1 MISTHSFKSLVL
13 TSLLLQFGWSP
24 LVHAAPWIIT
34 EANQVVPI
42 TELSY
47 DSNEDYITKVTT
59 SIEAI
64 IPTVTSLPEAISTL
78 TQTNTYY
85 DYTIT
90 AVEKLYPSGVGTA
103 INVNAGYYDNYYS
116 SDYKHTTVFVVDLT
130 YTAPTGCSSTWT
142 TTTAATL
149 SALPATLSA
158 LLPRTKTSV
167 SLSVDTSVAFQP
179 TTYTYDQVWVEPTQV
194 PASSLASL
202 RNENYPS
209 SLYGAG
215 SNCYY
220 HSSYVDSTGSTTD
233 RYDPNTG
240 LSSGPGSTTFTSG
253 TSSDSDSGTSSSSYP
268 YNYYGYGYW
277 DEYDEWN
284 GKYYSGISLLAVIL
298 ISVLGWIG
306 VWFLAG
312 ILEAFIRF
320 RRLMLGWQT
329 RRGLPVC
336 WAMTILPLSLCCLW
350 GFRKG
355 YRARSVDDAAILK
368 ERWEKMGFW
377 KKFCLFWVW
386 GFRYKY
392 PTVLGPAPPQ
402 VRVSKRPG
410 YAWGGYGYGNA
421 DGVHPAPLLG
431 PEASL
436 RSNGSLQGSAR
447 GLAPVNTAPGMAQ
460 VHTQTQVPAHGQGQ
474 QPLQPLPRAVVPEAS
489 GALPE
494 GEGEGQGGV
503 GQAHSR

>member
-13 TSLLLQFGWSP
+13 TSLALLGCSP

-34 EANQVVPI
+34 EANQAVPTTI
-42 TELSY
+42 VSY
-47 DSNEDYITKVTT
+47 DLDDNLVTKTTT
-59 SIEAI
+59 SVEAI
-64 IPTVTSLPEAISTL
+64 IPTVTSLPEALSTI
-78 TQTNTYY
+78 TQTNTGYG
-85 DYTIT
+85 YTLT

-103 INVNAGYYDNYYS
+103 IDLNAGYYEDYYS
-116 SDYKHTTVFVVDLT
+116 SNAYHTTVFVVDLT

-149 SALPATLSA
+149 RALPTTLSA
-158 LLPRTKTSV
+158 LLPRTRTSV
-167 SLSVDTSVAFQP
+167 SLSVDTSIAFQP
-179 TTYTYDQVWVEPTQV
+179 TTYTYDQIWVDPTQV
-194 PASSLASL
+194 PRATLASL
-202 RNENYPS
+202 RNVNSPPS
-209 SLYGAG
+209 TLYGAG

-220 HSSYVDSTGSTTD
+220 HYTYSDGTDSSSK
-233 RYDPNTG
+233 YDPNTG
-240 LSSGPGSTTFTSG
+240 LSSGPTSN
-253 TSSDSDSGTSSSSYP
+253 SNSNSNADPNSGY
-268 YNYYGYGYW
+268 YNNYYYW
-277 DEYDEWN
+277 DNYDEWN
-284 GKYYSGISLLAVIL
+284 GKYYGGISLLAVIL

-306 VWFLAG
+306 LWFLAG
-312 ILEAFIRF
+312 ILEAWIRF

-336 WAMTILPLSLCCLW
+336 WAFTILPLSLCCLW

-377 KKFCLFWVW
+377 RKFCLFWVW

-392 PTVLGPAPPQ
+392 PTVLGPPPPK

-431 PEASL
+431 AEDSV
-436 RSNGSLQGSAR
+436 RGSLQSVGGPVRGPEMGQVQAQAR
-447 GLAPVNTAPGMAQ
+447 AQAQAQGQAQGPV
-460 VHTQTQVPAHGQGQ
+460 QGQ
-474 QPLQPLPRAVVPEAS
+474 QAQAQAPAVQPLPRAVVPEAS
-489 GALPE
+489 GALHE
-494 GEGEGQGGV
+494 GGGEGEIGR
-503 GQAHSR
+503 ASSR